1 MNRNTA
7 FQTYKLSRPLQL
19 VINQLVEEP
28 PTVGFPILYYFKLFK
43 FFKKNP
49 INRKII
55 NTKF

>member
-28 PTVGFPILYYFKLFK
+28 STVGFPILYYFQLFEFLK
-43 FFKKNP
+43 TIQLKE
-49 INRKII
+49 KI
-55 NTKF
+55 